1 MMTPLK
7 RGAVARALPE
17 RRQAMKPGAR
27 VILSFAAILAIV
39 CGCSKSPQSDKAG
52 KTPTTTKPSAGKPIN
67 VYLYSEYIDPDIPKQ
82 FEEKTGIKVNLS
94 FYEAT
99 EDMMAKLQQ
108 AGGAEQYDVV
118 VVSDHAIPV
127 LARQGLIR
135 ELDLSKVPNMKNL
148 DPRFANPSYDPGS
161 KHSLPYQWGT
171 MGLVYRT
178 DRIKNIDAS
187 WGLIFDAA
195 KQPGPFV
202 MVDSMRDMFAAAL
215 KYQGKSINARN
226 ADDIRA
232 AGELI
237 LQAKKSPK
245 LLGFEGSP
253 GAVSKV
259 SSDEAVMGIVYNG
272 DAFKAVKENQNVG
285 FAVPK
290 EGTLIWVDAM
300 TITAKAPNP
309 DGAYKFI
316 DYILDAEVGAQLSNF
331 NSYATPNAASMPKIT
346 PEDRENPMI
355 YPPQE
360 QVEKMEYLEDVG
372 NDTRLYDEAWTA
384 VKSR

>member
-1 MMTPLK
+1 
-7 RGAVARALPE
+7 
-17 RRQAMKPGAR
+17 MKPRAR
-27 VILSFAAILAIV
+27 MFLSTMAMFAIL
-39 CGCSKSPQSDKAG
+39 CGCSKSPDSDKAG
-52 KTPTTTKPSAGKPIN
+52 KTPTPTTQSAAGKSIN

-82 FEEKTGIKVNLS
+82 FEEKTGIKANLS

-127 LARQGLIR
+127 LAKQGLIR
-135 ELDLSKVPNMKNL
+135 ELDLSRVPNAKNL
-148 DPRFANPSYDPGS
+148 DPRFANPSYDPGNR
-161 KHSLPYQWGT
+161 HSLPYQWGT

-178 DRIKNIDAS
+178 DKIKDIDAS

-195 KQPGPFV
+195 RQPGPFV

-215 KYQGKSINARN
+215 KYQGKSINVRN
-226 ADDIRA
+226 ADEIRG

-259 SSDEAVMGIVYNG
+259 SSDEAVLGIVYNG
-272 DAFKAVKENQNVG
+272 DALKAVKEDQNVG

-300 TITAKAPNP
+300 TVPSKAPNAE
-309 DGAYKFI
+309 GAYKFI

-355 YPPQE
+355 YPPHD
-360 QVEKMEYLEDVG
+360 QVKKMEYLEDVG
-372 NDTRLYDEAWTA
+372 NDTRLYDEVWTA